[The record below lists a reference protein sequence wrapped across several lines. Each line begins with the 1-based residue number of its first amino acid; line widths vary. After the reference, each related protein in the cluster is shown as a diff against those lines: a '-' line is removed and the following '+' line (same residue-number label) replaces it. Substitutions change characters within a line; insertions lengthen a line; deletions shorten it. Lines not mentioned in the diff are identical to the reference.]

1 MAPLQAIG
9 TERWD
14 GQTSERE
21 STFARIA
28 RALSSLRLSGRRN
41 QSTDLGVSAPG
52 ESERLEVARL
62 TGVYHEAGADPTEA
76 ISDVTRTARYSL

>member
-28 RALSSLRLSGRRN
+28 RALSSLPLSSRRN
-41 QSTDLGVSAPG
+41 GSTDLGASARG
-52 ESERLEVARL
+52 ERERLEVARL
-62 TGVYHEAGADPTEA
+62 TGVYHEAGADPTDA
-76 ISDVTRTARYSL
+76 ISNVMRTARYSL